1 MSLKVSIVIKKKSF
15 NCNKK
20 LDWFCANGAFIVPL
34 LQYMAESGGGK
45 YEPNPVFRLATW
57 ACKMGAP

>member
-1 MSLKVSIVIKKKSF
+1 MSLKVSIVILKKSF

-45 YEPNPVFRLATW
+45 HEPNPVF
-57 ACKMGAP
+57 

>member
-1 MSLKVSIVIKKKSF
+1 MSLKVSIVILEKSF

-34 LQYMAESGGGK
+34 LQYMTESGGEKDETLPLFG
-45 YEPNPVFRLATW
+45 LATW
-57 ACKMGAP
+57 ACKMSAF